1 MQRRVRITPWLTG
14 LAMLGWILHAAGT
27 ANAAG
32 VKVSGGGI
40 KPLGDPYYYYI
51 VEINLDPGFQFEA
64 GDSVTLDSVAGIQYP
79 NSPTITPNPGDPV
92 GPWATDITNVASGP
106 LPNYSPTTI
115 VPMANVEFIS
125 AAPTVTNPGPGEV
138 YLGQFEVLTA
148 VSLPQLPANYTV
160 DIDWTASLH
169 NLEGQAV
176 TDSGVVVLSIVPEPS
191 SMILLGLGVSLPIF
205 WQVWKRRQ
213 VGQSKQV

>member
-14 LAMLGWILHAAGT
+14 LAMLGWILQAAGA

-92 GPWATDITNVASGP
+92 GPWATDITNLASGP

-125 AAPTVTNPGPGEV
+125 AAPTVANPGPGED
-138 YLGQFEVLTA
+138 YLGQFEILTA
-148 VSLPQLPANYTV
+148 VPLPQLPANYTV

-176 TDSGVVVLSIVPEPS
+176 TDSGVVTLSIVPEPS
-191 SMILLGLGVSLPIF
+191 SIILLGFGVSVPVF

-213 VGQSKQV
+213 VGKSKQV